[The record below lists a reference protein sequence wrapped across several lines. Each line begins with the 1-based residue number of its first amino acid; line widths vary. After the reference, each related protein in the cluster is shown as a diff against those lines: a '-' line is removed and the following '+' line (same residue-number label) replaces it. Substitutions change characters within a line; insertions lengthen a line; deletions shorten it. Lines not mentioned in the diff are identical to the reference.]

1 MVSVC
6 TRTYPT
12 NCKTYDRQNKSEKQA
27 ADFLENTA
35 FFLQR
40 EIVTAR
46 QGHMYFK
53 YKKGCRQICI
63 LRHPNIFRFI
73 FLIMYFVFEYEFEVF
88 QDLT

>member
-6 TRTYPT
+6 TRTYPA

-27 ADFLENTA
+27 VDFLENTA

-53 YKKGCRQICI
+53 YKKDVDKLLFCDIPIFSLLDFAFRWFF
-63 LRHPNIFRFI
+63 LRS
-73 FLIMYFVFEYEFEVF
+73 
-88 QDLT
+88 